1 MMPAVGRSPRRL
13 WWLLFLVLSGVCV
26 AWMMTT
32 PPSGS
37 PDEGDHIV
45 RAAGVDRGQI
55 FAVKSTAENGTGGIQ
70 TVPASLAATRTI
82 ENCFA
87 FIPVSAACGKP
98 LPHSLAPT
106 EIVTGAGRYYPPYY
120 LVVGLPSLPWPN
132 ATGVY
137 LMRLLSALMCA
148 GLLASA
154 FLSAF
159 EWRRSRLLLAGLVVA
174 ITPEAFFLAGSVNP
188 NSLEIAGMVSLWTT
202 LLVLADRPFAHQ
214 VPRLV
219 LRAGVAGVAVLGTR
233 SLSPLWVVICVA
245 VAVVMAG
252 WSQVLALLRRADV
265 LVAGALMAAVT
276 IGNVVWTTAEGALD
290 IGHSSAYAHY
300 TFSQSLHLVRAF
312 QGKMFDEM
320 IGYFGWLVAKS
331 PELTYVVWIVAIVVM
346 VLLGLVFGGAR
357 QRILLVGVLAAT
369 YLIPIGIE
377 TRELPTF
384 GLAWQGRYTL
394 PLAAGV
400 PLVAGFAAGR
410 RLAFLKGWLGAG
422 LAAVALAMVAV
433 AQTGGFFWALGR
445 AQTGT
450 AQWPALIHGAWR
462 PPGGPS
468 VWIVL
473 FGLSLG
479 ALYFLVWLGVTRPL
493 PGRGTEVPA
502 SARALE
508 DVEHE
513 RSQEELHA

>member
-1 MMPAVGRSPRRL
+1 MTPRPGRSRRRL
-13 WWLLFLVLSGVCV
+13 WWCLFLALAGVCV
-26 AWMMTT
+26 AWMMAT

-45 RAAGVDRGQI
+45 RAAGVVRGQI
-55 FAVKSTAENGTGGIQ
+55 VAVRSTAENGTGGIQ

-87 FIPVSAACGKP
+87 FIPVSAACGKQ

-137 LMRLLSALMCA
+137 LMRLVSTLMCA

-188 NSLEIAGMVSLWTT
+188 NSVEIAGMVSMWTT
-202 LLVLADRPFAHQ
+202 VLVLADRPLPQQ

-219 LRAGVAGVAVLGTR
+219 LRAAVAGVAVLGTR
-233 SLSPLWVVICVA
+233 SLSPLWVVICVL
-245 VAVVMAG
+245 VAVVIAG
-252 WSQVLALLRRADV
+252 WSHLMALLRRADV
-265 LVAGALMAAVT
+265 LVAGAVMAAVG

-290 IGHSSAYAHY
+290 IGHSSAYSHY
-300 TFSQSLHLVRAF
+300 SFSQSLHLVRAY

-331 PELTYVVWIVAIVVM
+331 PELTYAVWIAVIVIV

-357 QRILLVGVLAAT
+357 QRLLLVGVLAAT
-369 YLIPIGIE
+369 YLIPILIE

-410 RLAFLKGWLGAG
+410 RIAFLKGWLVGG
-422 LAAVALAMVAV
+422 LAAASLVMVAV
-433 AQTGGFFWALGR
+433 AQTGGFLDR
-445 AQTGT
+445 K
-450 AQWPALIHGAWR
+450 
-462 PPGGPS
+462 S
-468 VWIVL
+468 
-473 FGLSLG
+473 
-479 ALYFLVWLGVTRPL
+479 TRL
-493 PGRGTEVPA
+493 N
-502 SARALE
+502 SS
-508 DVEHE
+508 HW
-513 RSQEELHA
+513 